1 MRKHIRNAIIN
12 GAKVG
17 LNIPEL
23 ALYFCSN
30 KDKVTHKDYMAF
42 CSWAK
47 SNEKF
52 FYWLR
57 SRLNVD
63 YKG

>member
-1 MRKHIRNAIIN
+1 MRSCNT
-12 GAKVG
+12 
-17 LNIPEL
+17 
-23 ALYFCSN
+23 Y
-30 KDKVTHKDYMAF
+30 F